1 MEGLDKNA
9 LSTMIP
15 YIARETLLSQLFPVA
30 CGVFWSIGRNREQK
44 MEESRL
50 SVLARLARCLNRSG
64 GIQEGADRL
73 FNPCVIRRVEGGR
86 VPTACKKVSYK
97 TKITKVGQGVTRRR
111 CVCDY

>member
-1 MEGLDKNA
+1 MDGLYKNA
-9 LSTMIP
+9 LRTMIL

-50 SVLARLARCLNRSG
+50 PVLARLARCLNRSG

-73 FNPCVIRRVEGGR
+73 FNPCVIRRVERGGG
-86 VPTACKKVSYK
+86 PTACRTVSYQ
-97 TKITKVGQGVTRRR
+97 TK
-111 CVCDY
+111 